1 MKVRPTA
8 EHGVDRFAGRCLD
21 PVMPN
26 GNREPIGR
34 TLSNCWR
41 DRMRE
46 GFRGSYPSD
55 EGG

>member
-1 MKVRPTA
+1 MQARPTA
-8 EHGVDRFAGRCLD
+8 GQWADRFAARYLD
-21 PVMPN
+21 PVTPN
-26 GNREPIGR
+26 GNRELIGR